1 MEEIPE
7 PTMDQN
13 NGDALQNW
21 GTWVSI
27 IGVGIIFA
35 GDVLIGS
42 NTFNMWETEPFVYN
56 AVAGIG
62 VAAVSAGIVLTCV
75 GLNRT
80 SNH

>member
-27 IGVGIIFA
+27 IGVGIIVV
-35 GDVLIGS
+35 GDVLIGVDAV
-42 NTFNMWETEPFVYN
+42 NMCEIEPFVYN

-62 VAAVSAGIVLTCV
+62 VVAASAGIALTCV

-80 SNH
+80 SSH